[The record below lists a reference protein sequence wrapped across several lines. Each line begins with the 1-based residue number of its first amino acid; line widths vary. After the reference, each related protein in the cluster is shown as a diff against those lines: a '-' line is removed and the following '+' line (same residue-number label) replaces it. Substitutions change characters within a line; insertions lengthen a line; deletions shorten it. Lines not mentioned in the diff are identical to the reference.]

1 MKSLKHEALLKVE
14 ILCFRMID
22 IMWKN
27 EIKKKIKEGAFE
39 DLTKRHLNVI
49 NAIIKLYKQEGPI
62 DKEQLKQILKDDD
75 MVHLL

>member
-27 EIKKKIKEGAFE
+27 EIKKRIREGAFE

>member
-1 MKSLKHEALLKVE
+1 
-14 ILCFRMID
+14 
-22 IMWKN
+22 MWKD
-27 EIKKKIKEGAFE
+27 EIKKRIKEGAFE
-39 DLTKRHLNVI
+39 NLTKRHLNVI

>member
-1 MKSLKHEALLKVE
+1 
-14 ILCFRMID
+14 
-22 IMWKN
+22 MWKD

-39 DLTKRHLNVI
+39 DLTKRHLDMVMSI
-49 NAIIKLYKQEGPI
+49 VELYKQEGPV